1 MIRRGLVRALRVPP
15 EPAPPAGSAASVRVF
30 RASRRYYQYALFE
43 WGMKQVG
50 ALLGIL
56 AFFQFQGQIVDLS
69 LPDEVVERLAPI
81 AQRFGADDPA
91 GFVRYGVQRLL
102 TFAEAVGFAALI
114 AQLPFTYAI
123 VRLDYEMR
131 WYIVTDRSLRIREGI
146 MRVREMTMT
155 FANIQNVTIEKGP
168 VQRLLGIAD
177 VKVRSAGGGSDD
189 SDSGGAEKAASMHT
203 GYFRGVDNAQE
214 IRELVFERLRRM
226 KSAGLGDP
234 EDTADEAADGAAD
247 GLRLGQSPG
256 SSGTPL
262 DEARAV
268 LAEARAL
275 RHAVEARPGAV

>member
-1 MIRRGLVRALRVPP
+1 MFALIRRLLVRALRVPP
-15 EPAPPAGSAASVRVF
+15 EPVPPAGSAESVRVF

-43 WGMKQVG
+43 WGMKQAG

-56 AFFQFQGQIVDLS
+56 AFFQFQDQIFDVT
-69 LPDEVVERLAPI
+69 LPDEFVERLAPI
-81 AQRFGADDPA
+81 ALRFGAEDPA
-91 GFVRYGVQRLL
+91 DFVINGVRRLL
-102 TFAEAVGFAALI
+102 QFAEAVGLAVLI
-114 AQLPFTYAI
+114 AQLPFTYAM
-123 VRLDYEMR
+123 VRLDFEMR

-189 SDSGGAEKAASMHT
+189 GESGGSEKSASMHI

-214 IRELVFERLRRM
+214 IRQLVFERLRRM

-234 EDTADEAADGAAD
+234 EDAAEDWRSSRPAEAPGLSLGAAH
-247 GLRLGQSPG
+247 
-256 SSGTPL
+256 
-262 DEARAV
+262 AV

-275 RHAVEARPGAV
+275 RGVVEGRGGRQ